1 METLLRAGG
10 VGRLHGGCGAV
21 SRRRKQR
28 APDGGAG
35 GGVCVS
41 FAGCTDDQI

>member
-10 VGRLHGGCGAV
+10 VGRLHGGRGAV
-21 SRRRKQR
+21 SRRRQQR
-28 APDGGAG
+28 APDGGG

-41 FAGCTDDQI
+41 FGVCTDDQI